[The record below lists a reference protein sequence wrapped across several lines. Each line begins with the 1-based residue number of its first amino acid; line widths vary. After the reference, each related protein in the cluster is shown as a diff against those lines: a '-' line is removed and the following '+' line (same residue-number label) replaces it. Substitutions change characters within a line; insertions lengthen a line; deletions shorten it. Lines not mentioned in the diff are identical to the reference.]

1 MFGRRWKSGQATVV
15 ARRYVTAPGDQAF
28 EYIVDVQPDDGSPL
42 YRATF
47 RHNARDPR
55 APKEAA
61 VITVFCDIRKQ
72 DVKVDYNALEA
83 AYRAAHN
90 PTTQPG
96 TLPSRHPPAP
106 RHPTPSVAR
115 WPTSPRNK
123 LPNPAGLLSW
133 WLPRLH
139 R

>member
-15 ARRYVTAPGDQAF
+15 ARRFVTAPGDQAY

-42 YRATF
+42 YRVTF
-47 RHNARDPR
+47 RHNAQDPR

-61 VITVFCDIRKQ
+61 VIAVFCDIRKQ

-90 PTTQPG
+90 PDNAAWDAALKASPG
-96 TLPSRHPPAP
+96 TAAPHSLGGPLADQPPE
-106 RHPTPSVAR
+106 
-115 WPTSPRNK
+115 
-123 LPNPAGLLSW
+123 
-133 WLPRLH
+133 
-139 R
+139 